1 MSVSRLLV
9 PLVSLALVPAA
20 SVGLATTRATS
31 VPASAAAPATPVLV
45 AVRASHHR
53 SFDRVVFEYRG
64 GLPASRHARYVHRLI
79 ADGSGDTVP
88 IAGRAILLVR
98 MERAQAHTRTGV
110 ATVPMRTAYAWPNVM
125 TSVLSGDFEG
135 VVSYGIGLAKRAPF
149 HVFTLRNP
157 SRVVVDVRAAF
168 RTSLRKVW
176 FVDGQRVSDNTPPF
190 VVPTL
195 RPVIPST
202 PAIGLLDR
210 LFAGV
215 LDSERA
221 DSLRFV
227 RSGATGY
234 RLRSIRNGIARVQL
248 TGGCR
253 RGTGRV
259 TIADEVQ
266 PTLRSLASVQWV
278 KIYSPTGRTEHPS
291 GRTDSIPSC
300 LAP

>member
-20 SVGLATTRATS
+20 SVGLAPAIAVPVAT
-31 VPASAAAPATPVLV
+31 PSAAGTPVLV

-53 SFDRVVFEYRG
+53 SFDRVVFQYRG
-64 GLPASRHARYVHRLI
+64 GLPSGRHAGYVHRLI

-98 MERAQAHTRTGV
+98 MQRAQAHTAAGA
-110 ATVPMRTAYAWPNVM
+110 ATVPVRTAYAWPNVM

-135 VVSYGIGLAKRAPF
+135 VVSYGIGLAKRTPF
-149 HVFTLRNP
+149 HVFTLRHP
-157 SRVVVDVRAAF
+157 ARVVVDVRAAF
-168 RTSLRKVW
+168 RTTLRKVW
-176 FVDGQRVSDNTPPF
+176 FVDGQRVADHTPPF
-190 VVPTL
+190 VVARM

-202 PAIGLLDR
+202 PAVGVLDR

-215 LDSERA
+215 RDSERA

-227 RSGATGY
+227 GSGATGY

-253 RGTGRV
+253 RGTGPV
-259 TIADEVQ
+259 TIADEIL
-266 PTLRSLASVQWV
+266 PTVRALAAVQWV
-278 KIYSPTGRTEHPS
+278 KVYSPAGRTEHPS
-291 GRTDSIPSC
+291 GQTDSVPAC